1 MQKKSLVR
9 NFIYNLIYTGL
20 NLLFPLITAPYV
32 SRVLGAT
39 NLGKVNFASTV
50 VNWFVLFAAFGVTTY
65 GVREVAKIKK
75 KGKDLDKL
83 FSEIFIIN
91 GVLSIIVTIIYLYV
105 IFNVKEFNSEFS
117 LFLIMSLSIILNMFS
132 IDWFYQGIEEYRYIT
147 IRSTVFKVI
156 SLICIFLFVKEEGHY
171 VIFGLI
177 SILSTSLSG
186 ILNFIYSRKFV
197 KIQLRNTNFT
207 KHFKPL
213 SIFFVH
219 TFIVNIYTNLDQVLL
234 GFLVNSKS
242 VAFMN
247 RSNVVI
253 NMAISVSTSISNV
266 TLPRASYYR
275 ENNNEKFRNLLSQVP
290 NYILWITIPITVGC
304 MCYASNIMY
313 ILGGKE
319 FLETT
324 VLLQIMSIMIIFSP
338 LSTFLQY
345 QVLVASGKEKLG
357 LYCAVTTSLLSLGLN
372 IILIPVIGLIG
383 AGIVRVVSEFF
394 AVGLRYYIAKKKLNY
409 IEVEFI
415 NKSTVTYLLAALIMG
430 GVGLLVQIT
439 IPDLLLSFLV
449 GIVLGGVIY
458 LAVLVIM
465 REQITMFIID
475 KAKKMIF
482 KR

>member
-1 MQKKSLVR
+1 
-9 NFIYNLIYTGL
+9 
-20 NLLFPLITAPYV
+20 
-32 SRVLGAT
+32 
-39 NLGKVNFASTV
+39 
-50 VNWFVLFAAFGVTTY
+50 
-65 GVREVAKIKK
+65 
-75 KGKDLDKL
+75 
-83 FSEIFIIN
+83 
-91 GVLSIIVTIIYLYV
+91 
-105 IFNVKEFNSEFS
+105 
-117 LFLIMSLSIILNMFS
+117 
-132 IDWFYQGIEEYRYIT
+132 
-147 IRSTVFKVI
+147 
-156 SLICIFLFVKEEGHY
+156 
-171 VIFGLI
+171 
-177 SILSTSLSG
+177 
-186 ILNFIYSRKFV
+186 FV

>member
-1 MQKKSLVR
+1 M
-9 NFIYNLIYTGL
+9 
-20 NLLFPLITAPYV
+20 
-32 SRVLGAT
+32 
-39 NLGKVNFASTV
+39 
-50 VNWFVLFAAFGVTTY
+50 
-65 GVREVAKIKK
+65 
-75 KGKDLDKL
+75 
-83 FSEIFIIN
+83 
-91 GVLSIIVTIIYLYV
+91 
-105 IFNVKEFNSEFS
+105 KEFNSEFS

>member
-177 SILSTSLSG
+177 SILSTSL
-186 ILNFIYSRKFV
+186 
-197 KIQLRNTNFT
+197 
-207 KHFKPL
+207 
-213 SIFFVH
+213 
-219 TFIVNIYTNLDQVLL
+219 
-234 GFLVNSKS
+234 
-242 VAFMN
+242 
-247 RSNVVI
+247 
-253 NMAISVSTSISNV
+253 
-266 TLPRASYYR
+266 
-275 ENNNEKFRNLLSQVP
+275 
-290 NYILWITIPITVGC
+290 
-304 MCYASNIMY
+304 
-313 ILGGKE
+313 
-319 FLETT
+319 
-324 VLLQIMSIMIIFSP
+324 
-338 LSTFLQY
+338 
-345 QVLVASGKEKLG
+345 
-357 LYCAVTTSLLSLGLN
+357 
-372 IILIPVIGLIG
+372 
-383 AGIVRVVSEFF
+383 
-394 AVGLRYYIAKKKLNY
+394 
-409 IEVEFI
+409 
-415 NKSTVTYLLAALIMG
+415 
-430 GVGLLVQIT
+430 
-439 IPDLLLSFLV
+439 
-449 GIVLGGVIY
+449 
-458 LAVLVIM
+458 
-465 REQITMFIID
+465 
-475 KAKKMIF
+475 
-482 KR
+482 